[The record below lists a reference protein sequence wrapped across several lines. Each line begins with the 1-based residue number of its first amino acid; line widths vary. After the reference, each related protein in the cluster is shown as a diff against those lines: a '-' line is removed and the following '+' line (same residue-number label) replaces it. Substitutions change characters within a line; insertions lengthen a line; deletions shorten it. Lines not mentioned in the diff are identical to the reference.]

1 MNNLKPM
8 MLTTGESYNFDDDC
22 AKVMENLK
30 QHLFNKLDGCKS
42 VLGDLVL
49 DPKPMMTEVATMADC
64 LDDDDLDTLEH
75 YLCLAGTC
83 MRIVVYQAIR
93 RTWDNNTPHE

>member
-1 MNNLKPM
+1 MNDLKPM
-8 MLTTGESYNFDDDC
+8 TLTSGENYNFDDDC

-30 QHLFNKLDGCKS
+30 QHLFHKLNGCQS

-49 DPKPMMTEVATMADC
+49 DPKPLMTEVATMADC
-64 LDDDDLDTLEH
+64 LDDDDLEILEH

-83 MRIVVYQAIR
+83 MRIAVYDVIR
-93 RTWDNNTPHE
+93 TAFDTEMPLE